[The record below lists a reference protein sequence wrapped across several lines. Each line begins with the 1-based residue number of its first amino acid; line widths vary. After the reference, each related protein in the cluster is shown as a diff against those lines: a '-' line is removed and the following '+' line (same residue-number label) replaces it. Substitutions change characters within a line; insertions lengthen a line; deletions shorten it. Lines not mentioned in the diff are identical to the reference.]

1 MRFAGE
7 FFEIQDGSC
16 GDPIEKVD
24 YPQLFMTPS
33 QASDTVNTKIDWEAL
48 SKTALTIRRDI
59 IKMLGIA
66 GSGHPGGSLSSTDI
80 LTLLYF
86 HFLRHDAKNPKWPD
100 RDRLIFSKGHG
111 CPALYSALA
120 RAGYFDPKMLLTL
133 RQLGSP
139 LQRHP
144 DVRRLAGIEASTG
157 SLGQGLSVGIG
168 CALAARF
175 DKKDFRT
182 YVIISDGELNE
193 GQIWE
198 AAAFASFHKLSNLST
213 ILDYNKFQL
222 SGATKDIL
230 DMEPVAEKWR
240 SFGWETRE
248 IDGHNHKE
256 IFDAIGWAQEAEKAP
271 RIIVAHTIK
280 GKGVSFMENN
290 NHFHGVAN
298 TKDETARALKE
309 LGENE
314 AEIQR
319 ILGLIH

>member
-1 MRFAGE
+1 MNPA
-7 FFEIQDGSC
+7 QVANAVT
-16 GDPIEKVD
+16 K
-24 YPQLFMTPS
+24 
-33 QASDTVNTKIDWEAL
+33 KIDSEAL
-48 SKTALTIRRDI
+48 SKTALTIRRDV

-66 GSGHPGGSLSSTDI
+66 GSGHPGGSLSCTDI

-86 HFLRHDAKNPKWPD
+86 HFLQHDPKNPRWTE

-139 LQRHP
+139 LQGHP
-144 DVRRLAGIEASTG
+144 DMRRLPGIEASTG

-175 DKKDFRT
+175 DRKSWKT

-198 AAAFASFHKLSNLST
+198 AAAFAAHHKLSHLIT
-213 ILDYNKFQL
+213 ILDYNKYQL

-240 SFGWETRE
+240 AFGWDTRE

-256 IFDAIGWAQEAEKAP
+256 IAAALEWAGQTANSTAP
-271 RIIVAHTIK
+271 RIIIAHTVK

-290 NHFHGVAN
+290 NNFHGVAN
-298 TKDETARALKE
+298 VKSETDAALKE
-309 LGENE
+309 LGEE
-314 AEIQR
+314 PAEIQR
-319 ILGLIH
+319 ILGMIK

>member
-1 MRFAGE
+1 MN
-7 FFEIQDGSC
+7 
-16 GDPIEKVD
+16 
-24 YPQLFMTPS
+24 PS
-33 QASDTVNTKIDWEAL
+33 ASNAVTKKIDWEAH
-48 SKTALTIRRDI
+48 SKTALKIRRDVN
-59 IKMLGIA
+59 KMLGIA
-66 GSGHPGGSLSSTDI
+66 GSGHPGGSLSCTDI

-86 HFLRHDAKNPKWPD
+86 HHLRHDAKNPKWPD

-139 LQRHP
+139 LQGHP
-144 DVRRLAGIEASTG
+144 DMRRLPGIEASTG
-157 SLGQGLSVGIG
+157 SLGQGLSIGVG

-182 YVIISDGELNE
+182 YVLLSDGELDE

-198 AAAFASFHKLSNLST
+198 AAAFSSFHKLSNLT
-213 ILDYNKFQL
+213 AILDYNKFQL
-222 SGATKDIL
+222 SGATKEIL

-240 SFGWETRE
+240 AFGWETRE
-248 IDGHNHKE
+248 IDGHQHRE
-256 IFDAIGWAQEAEKAP
+256 ISEAIEWAQGGKSSP
-271 RIIVAHTIK
+271 RIIIAHTIK

-309 LGENE
+309 LGEND
-314 AEIQR
+314 AEINR
-319 ILGLIH
+319 ILGLIK

>member
-1 MRFAGE
+1 MNPA
-7 FFEIQDGSC
+7 QVANAVT
-16 GDPIEKVD
+16 K
-24 YPQLFMTPS
+24 
-33 QASDTVNTKIDWEAL
+33 KIDSEAL
-48 SKTALTIRRDI
+48 SKTALTIRRDV

-66 GSGHPGGSLSSTDI
+66 GSGHPGGSLSCTDI

-86 HFLRHDAKNPKWPD
+86 HFLQHDPKNPRWTD

-139 LQRHP
+139 LQGHP
-144 DVRRLAGIEASTG
+144 DMRRLPGIEASTG

-175 DKKDFRT
+175 DRKSWKT

-198 AAAFASFHKLSNLST
+198 AAAFAAHHKLSHLIT
-213 ILDYNKFQL
+213 ILDYNKYQL

-230 DMEPVAEKWR
+230 DMEPVVDKWKA
-240 SFGWETRE
+240 FGWNTRE

-256 IFDAIGWAQEAEKAP
+256 IASALEWAGQTTTSTAP
-271 RIIVAHTIK
+271 RIIIAHTVK

-290 NHFHGVAN
+290 NNFHGVAN
-298 TKDETARALKE
+298 VKSETDAALKE
-309 LGENE
+309 LGEE
-314 AEIQR
+314 PAEIQR
-319 ILGLIH
+319 ILGMIK

>member
-1 MRFAGE
+1 M
-7 FFEIQDGSC
+7 
-16 GDPIEKVD
+16 
-24 YPQLFMTPS
+24 
-33 QASDTVNTKIDWEAL
+33 DTLRAVSTKIDFETL

-66 GSGHPGGSLSSTDI
+66 GSGHPGSSLSCTDI
-80 LTLLYF
+80 LILLYF

-111 CPALYSALA
+111 CPALYSVLA
-120 RAGYFDPKMLLTL
+120 RAGYFDPKLLLTL

-139 LQRHP
+139 LQGHP
-144 DVRRLAGIEASTG
+144 DMRRLPGIEASTG
-157 SLGQGLSVGIG
+157 SLGQGLSVAIG

-175 DKKDFRT
+175 DKKDFKT
-182 YVIISDGELNE
+182 YAIISDGEMNE

-198 AAAFASFHKLSNLST
+198 AAAFASFHKLSNL
-213 ILDYNKFQL
+213 IAVLDYNKYQL

-230 DMEPVAEKWR
+230 DMEPVATKWR

-248 IDGHNHKE
+248 LNGHDHQE
-256 IFDAIGWAQEAEKAP
+256 LFDAFEWALAAKSAP
-271 RIIVAHTIK
+271 RILIANTIK

-298 TKDETARALKE
+298 TKDETAAALKE
-309 LGENE
+309 LGEDG

-319 ILGLIH
+319 ILGMIK